1 MTKSKYFDAVPRSG
15 WSILAFMAALIG
27 FLVLMAVVPGALK
40 AQDVDSRWLPW
51 MGCWEVVGAAAGQEV
66 VCVEPH
72 QDELAVTLDY
82 ASDQIED
89 LVFRADGNAAQVSQA
104 GCQGEERASFSPDGR
119 RIYITASYVCD
130 GGTEQTG
137 TGLLAMVSD
146 DEWVEIRSL
155 SVEGE
160 SVAWVQRYVQATPAA
175 VQAAGER
182 DLVTPDILL
191 ARRFAS
197 RAPSLN
203 TLAEVARGVDA
214 KVASAWIVESGY
226 PFEVTGEQL
235 VALADAGV
243 DAEVLDV
250 LVAVSNP
257 RHFNI
262 APGGDP
268 SRQDG
273 VARPRGVVSSFGY
286 TPYFGRRYGRAS
298 FGFYYSPW
306 GYLYSPYGYDPF
318 GYNPYYGYSPY
329 YGYGYGYGG
338 YRPAYVV
345 VRSGGAEDP
354 GGRAV
359 AGQGYT
365 RSRGSSASS
374 ASQGYRAPRSNGAV
388 RRGSPPRSAP
398 PSASSGGSSGGT
410 RTAKPR
416 TAKPRGGGG
425 GV

>member
-1 MTKSKYFDAVPRSG
+1 MTMSRHFEHTTRSG
-15 WSILAFMAALIG
+15 WSIVGIVAGLIG
-27 FLVLMAVVPGALK
+27 FIALLAVLPGALR
-40 AQDVDSRWLPW
+40 AQETDSRWLPW
-51 MGCWEVVGAAAGQEV
+51 IGCWEVVGAAEGQEV
-66 VCVEPH
+66 VCVRPH
-72 QDELAVTLDY
+72 EETLAVRMDFAT
-82 ASDQIED
+82 DQVED
-89 LVFRADGNAAQVSQA
+89 LVFRADGSPVQVSQA
-104 GCQGEERASFSPDGR
+104 GCEGEERASFSPDGR
-119 RIYITASYVCD
+119 RIYIAASYVCD
-130 GGTEQTG
+130 GGTRQTG
-137 TGLLAMVSD
+137 TGLLAMVAE

-155 SVEGE
+155 TVDDE

-203 TLAEVARGVDA
+203 TVAEVARGVDA
-214 KVASAWIVESGY
+214 EVASAWIVESGY
-226 PFEVTGEQL
+226 PFQVSGDQL

-243 DAEVLDV
+243 ESDVLDV

-268 SRQDG
+268 SRQD
-273 VARPRGVVSSFGY
+273 VTRPRGVVSSVGY
-286 TPYFGRRYGRAS
+286 TPYFGRRWGRSS

-306 GYLYSPYGYDPF
+306 GYLYSPYSYDPF
-318 GYNPYYGYSPY
+318 GYNPYYYGYSPY

-345 VRSGGAEDP
+345 VRSGEAEDR

-365 RSRGSSASS
+365 RSRGSNSPS
-374 ASQGYRAPRSNGAV
+374 ASQGYRPPSSSGAV
-388 RRGSPPRSAP
+388 RRTSPPRSAP
-398 PSASSGGSSGGT
+398 PTASSGGSSGGSS
-410 RTAKPR
+410 TAKPR

-425 GV
+425 GI